1 MFSQDQALLSD
12 LYQLTMMNG
21 YIERGMADRRACFDL
36 FFRRLPFDGGYVIA
50 AGLETALDFIQGVR
64 FGPSDIEYLRTLNL
78 FQPELLARL
87 AEFRFNG
94 EIAAVPEGTAVFP
107 NEPLLRVK
115 GTLFETQFI
124 ETYLLNCINF
134 QTLIA
139 TKAARIWEASG
150 RSSVVEFGLR
160 RAHGPD
166 GALSATRAAFIGG
179 CSATSNVLAGKLF
192 GIPIAGT
199 MAHSW
204 IMSFPDELSAF
215 RAYAEVY
222 PDSSILLVDTFDT
235 LKEGI
240 PHAIKVGLEMKSA
253 GKSLKGIRLDSGDL
267 AYLSCEARRMLDEA
281 GLTEVKIVASNDLD
295 EWIVETLRHQDARI
309 DLWGIGTKLVTGAPD
324 SALGGVYKLAALD
337 DGSGHLRPRIKLS
350 QNIEKTTNPG
360 VKELYRI
367 FDEQGMVLADVL
379 SLDDEPVPSHPPFSI
394 HHPQIEYKFSR
405 LDRIPRVEPLLET
418 VFKNGSRLKASQ
430 DLKKIQERTKRQ
442 LDSFHP
448 THRRLTNPHTY
459 RVGLSRRLW
468 ELKQAMIRE
477 AVERS

>member
-21 YIERGMADRRACFDL
+21 YLECGMADRQACFDL

-50 AGLETALDFIQGVR
+50 AGLETALQFIEGLR
-64 FGPSDIEYLRTLNL
+64 FSTSDIDYLRTLNL
-78 FQPELLARL
+78 FQPELFDRL
-87 AEFRFNG
+87 AAFRFSG
-94 EIAAVPEGTAVFP
+94 EVSAIPEGTAVFP
-107 NEPLLRVK
+107 NEPILRVK
-115 GTLFETQFI
+115 GTLFETQFL

-160 RAHGPD
+160 RAHGPN

-179 CSATSNVLAGKLF
+179 CSATSNVLAGKQF
-192 GIPIAGT
+192 GIPVSGT

-204 IMSFPDELSAF
+204 IMSFPDELTAF

-240 PHAIKVGLEMKSA
+240 PHAITVGLELKA
-253 GKSLKGIRLDSGDL
+253 KGKSLKGIRLDSGDL
-267 AYLSCEARRMLDEA
+267 AYLSSEARRMLDEA
-281 GLTEVKIVASNDLD
+281 GLTTVKIVASNDLD
-295 EWIVETLRHQDARI
+295 EWIVETLRHQGGRI
-309 DLWGIGTKLVTGAPD
+309 DLWGIGTKLVTGSPD
-324 SALGGVYKLAALD
+324 SALGGVYKLVALD

-367 FDEQGMVLADVL
+367 FDEQGMVMADVL
-379 SLDDEPVPSHPPFSI
+379 SLADEPIPSQVPFSI
-394 HHPQIEYKFSR
+394 HHPQVEYKFSR
-405 LDRIPRVEPLLET
+405 LERIPRVEPLLET
-418 VFKNGSRLKASQ
+418 VFKDGKRLQKPI
-430 DLKKIQERTKRQ
+430 DLKKIQERTKLQ

-468 ELKQAMIRE
+468 ELKQGMIRE
-477 AVERS
+477 AVERP